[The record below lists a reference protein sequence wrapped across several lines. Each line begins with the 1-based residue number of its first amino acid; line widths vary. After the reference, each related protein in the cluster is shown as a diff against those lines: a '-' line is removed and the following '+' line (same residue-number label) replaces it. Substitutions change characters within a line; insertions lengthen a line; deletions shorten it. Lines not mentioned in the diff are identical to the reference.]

1 MAMNVKMSLCVTLAV
16 CTSAWTDPIRLH
28 PENPHYFQY
37 EGKPAI
43 LITSAEHYGAVLN
56 LDFDYLKYLD
66 TLARDELNYTRI
78 FTGVYIE
85 REGSFNIKNNTLA
98 PATGRVITPWARS
111 NQPGYINGGNK
122 FDLEKWN
129 PAYFQ
134 RLRAFVQHAA
144 LRDVIVEVTL
154 FSSIYREQHWQYS
167 PLHPANNVNGTRIDK
182 WTNAHTLDNGNLLGH
197 QEKMVRQ
204 IVRRLNAFDNV
215 FFEIQNEPWSDQTV
229 PSLLL
234 NPSDPDSAKT
244 WYKRSDLA
252 SDAALAWQEKIASVI
267 ADEESR
273 LPKKH
278 LIAQNYCNFKF
289 PIRDVDPH
297 VSILNFHYAWP
308 EAATWNYG
316 WDRVIG
322 FDESGF
328 AGREDAAYRS
338 QAWHFILSGGG
349 LFNNLDYSFVV
360 GHEGGTAKDDAPGGG
375 SARLRTQL
383 KVLKDFIESY
393 NFAKLHPDQT
403 TVKKSPGAVTRTLA
417 EPGQQYAVYLDGGP
431 QCTLTLA
438 LPKGAYQTT
447 WINTQTGATEQTE
460 KITPT
465 DGLAE
470 IASPTYDEEI
480 ALRIVA
486 VD

>member
-1 MAMNVKMSLCVTLAV
+1 
-16 CTSAWTDPIRLH
+16 LH

-37 EGKPAI
+37 RGKPVI

-56 LDFDYLKYLD
+56 LDFDYVKYLD
-66 TLARDELNYTRI
+66 TLAQDGLNYTRI

-85 REGSFNIKNNTLA
+85 RVGSFNITNNTLA
-98 PATGRVITPWARS
+98 PAAGRAITPWARS
-111 NQPGYINGGNK
+111 DQPGYINGGNK
-122 FDLEKWN
+122 FDLDKWN
-129 PAYFQ
+129 PAYFR
-134 RLRAFVQHAA
+134 RLRDFVEQAA
-144 LRDVIVEVTL
+144 LRDIIVEVTF
-154 FSSIYREQHWQYS
+154 FSSIYREAHWQYS
-167 PLHPANNVNGTRIDK
+167 PLHPANNVNGTHLENWK
-182 WTNAHTLDNGNLLGH
+182 NAHTLSNGNLMGH

-204 IVRRLNAFDNV
+204 IVRQLNAFDNI

-234 NPSDPDSAKT
+234 NPFDPDSPKT

-252 SDAALAWQEKIASVI
+252 SDASLAWQRKITSIIVG
-267 ADEESR
+267 EESR
-273 LPKKH
+273 LPQKH

-328 AGREDAAYRS
+328 AGREDTAYRK

-349 LFNNLDYSFVV
+349 LFNNLDYSFAV
-360 GHEGGTAKDDAPGGG
+360 GHEDGTAKDNAPGGG
-375 SARLRTQL
+375 SARLRVQL
-383 KVLKDFIESY
+383 KVLRQFIEGLDFVRLRPY
-393 NFAKLHPDQT
+393 PTA
-403 TVKKSPGAVTRTLA
+403 VKKSPGAVTRTLA
-417 EPGQQYAVYLDGGP
+417 EPGRQYAIYVDGGSR
-431 QCTLTLA
+431 CTLTLV
-438 LPKGAYQTT
+438 LPDGKYEAT
-447 WINTQTGATEQTE
+447 WINTLTGTAEKTEE
-460 KITPT
+460 ISPA

-470 IASPTYDEEI
+470 ITSPTYDGDI
-480 ALRIVA
+480 ALKVVA
-486 VD
+486 ID